1 MIAIIDY
8 DAGNVRSVEKAFLKL
23 SKKVQITRDPQ
34 VILSADH
41 VVLPGVGNFGDAA
54 SNLRRYGMEDVIR
67 EVVEKQIPFL
77 GICVGMQLLYEGS
90 EESPGVPGLGLI
102 RGTCRRFPEEPG
114 FKVPQIGWNTIHMMN
129 GGELLKEIPGGSYV
143 YFVHSYYCLAEDK
156 SCVKAVTQYNTLFDA
171 SVQKGH
177 IYATQF
183 HPEKSGDVGLQIL
196 RNFVSVQRNRLC

>member
-23 SKKVQITRDPQ
+23 GKKVQITRDPQ
-34 VILSADH
+34 VILSADD

-90 EESPGVPGLGLI
+90 EESPGVHGLGLI
-102 RGTCRRFPEEPG
+102 RGTCRRLSARAAT
-114 FKVPQIGWNTIHMMN
+114 VACITYWVA
-129 GGELLKEIPGGSYV
+129 SYRPWTR
-143 YFVHSYYCLAEDK
+143 SDPTNCM
-156 SCVKAVTQYNTLFDA
+156 
-171 SVQKGH
+171 
-177 IYATQF
+177 
-183 HPEKSGDVGLQIL
+183 
-196 RNFVSVQRNRLC
+196 